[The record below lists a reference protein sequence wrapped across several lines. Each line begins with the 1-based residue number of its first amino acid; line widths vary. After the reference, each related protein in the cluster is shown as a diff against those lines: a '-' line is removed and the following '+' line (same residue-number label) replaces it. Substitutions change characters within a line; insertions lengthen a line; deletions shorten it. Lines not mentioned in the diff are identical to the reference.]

1 MPTPE
6 YQRFLDSMI
15 IGYMQWHDGDGYD
28 LEALAALKDEERG
41 SAETVL
47 IAHLATKADWRDV
60 DALAA
65 LGTPG
70 AMAAV
75 KTAAKHG
82 NPEVRNHAL
91 EVMAEAGP
99 EQAGPQLEDDIV
111 RAVERGALDLA
122 ESHPTPRVKRALLDC
137 ARLGDATKRVNA
149 AAMLMYLV
157 RQGGRTVRLES
168 APVFSA
174 VRHRGQSGAAR
185 RVDGVAGA
193 DGRVRRGIPYGR
205 GAGGST

>member
-1 MPTPE
+1 MPSPE

-28 LEALAALKDEERG
+28 LEALAALSPEERG

-60 DALAA
+60 EALAS

-75 KTAAKHG
+75 KVATKHG
-82 NPEVRNHAL
+82 NREVRDHAL
-91 EVMAEAGP
+91 EIMAAAGP
-99 EQAGPQLEDDIV
+99 EQAGPGLEDDIV

-137 ARLGDATKRVNA
+137 ARLADPTTRVNA
-149 AAMLMYLV
+149 AAMLMYLCGKAEEAFDWNQ
-157 RQGGRTVRLES
+157 RPFFLRFGTEDNQELRAAWTELRERT
-168 APVFSA
+168 
-174 VRHRGQSGAAR
+174 
-185 RVDGVAGA
+185 GV
-193 DGRVRRGIPYGR
+193 
-205 GAGGST
+205 

>member
-1 MPTPE
+1 MTGWRAMPNEESDTMPTPE

-15 IGYMQWHDGDGYD
+15 IGYEQWHDGDGYD

-47 IAHLATKADWRDV
+47 ITHLATKAGWRDV
-60 DALAA
+60 EALDA

-75 KTAAKHG
+75 KAATKHG
-82 NPEVRNHAL
+82 NPEVRNQAL
-91 EVMAEAGP
+91 EIMAAASP

-111 RAVERGALDLA
+111 HAVERGALDLA

-137 ARLGDATKRVNA
+137 ARLSNPTTRVNA
-149 AAMLMYLV
+149 AAMLMYLCGKADEPFDWNQRPFFLRFGTEDNQELRV
-157 RQGGRTVRLES
+157 AWTELRERT
-168 APVFSA
+168 
-174 VRHRGQSGAAR
+174 
-185 RVDGVAGA
+185 GV
-193 DGRVRRGIPYGR
+193 
-205 GAGGST
+205 

>member
-41 SAETVL
+41 AAETVL
-47 IAHLATKADWRDV
+47 ITHLATKADWRDV
-60 DALAA
+60 EALAA

-75 KTAAKHG
+75 KVATNHG
-82 NPEVRNHAL
+82 NPDVRNRAL
-91 EVMAEAGP
+91 EIIAAGGLEHAGP
-99 EQAGPQLEDDIV
+99 EQAGPGLDNGLENDIV

-137 ARLGDATKRVNA
+137 ARLA
-149 AAMLMYLV
+149 
-157 RQGGRTVRLES
+157 
-168 APVFSA
+168 
-174 VRHRGQSGAAR
+174 
-185 RVDGVAGA
+185 
-193 DGRVRRGIPYGR
+193 
-205 GAGGST
+205 

>member
-41 SAETVL
+41 AAETVL
-47 IAHLATKADWRDV
+47 ITHLATKADWRDV
-60 DALAA
+60 EALAA

-75 KTAAKHG
+75 KAAAKHG
-82 NPEVRNHAL
+82 NSEVRNRAL
-91 EVMAEAGP
+91 EIMAAGEP
-99 EQAGPQLEDDIV
+99 EQTGPALEDDIV

-122 ESHPTPRVKRALLDC
+122 ERHPTPRVKRALLDC
-137 ARLGDATKRVNA
+137 ARLADPTTRVNA
-149 AAMLMYLV
+149 AAMLMYLCGKADEAFDWNQ
-157 RQGGRTVRLES
+157 RPFFLRFGTEDNRELR
-168 APVFSA
+168 
-174 VRHRGQSGAAR
+174 AAWTELR
-185 RVDGVAGA
+185 EKTGV
-193 DGRVRRGIPYGR
+193 
-205 GAGGST
+205 